1 MWITWITPCITLFL
15 HIFMWFLQWIT
26 FGITLPLCLLFL
38 THPDILCM
46 LYISLFRGNKVP
58 CRVKIIWS
66 IGMRINPAAQNLYAK
81 NSYHPKTIAVFTIL
95 IFNINLENSS
105 YADRTSVI
113 YIRELDT
120 TGRCTCVNDRAATNI
135 NSNVTTVAYN
145 ISRLCVGKTYFIS
158 NTS

>member
-38 THPDILCM
+38 IPPDILCM
-46 LYISLFRGNKVP
+46 LYIRLFRGNKVP
-58 CRVKIIWS
+58 CRIKILWGITV
-66 IGMRINPAAQNLYAK
+66 QK
-81 NSYHPKTIAVFTIL
+81 NSYHPETIAVLIIL
-95 IFNINLENSS
+95 TFYYSELENSS
-105 YADRTSVI
+105 YTDRTSVI

-120 TGRCTCVNDRAATNI
+120 AGRCTCMNDRAAADI

-145 ISRLCVGKTYFIS
+145 ISRLCIRKAYLVS
-158 NTS
+158 DTS